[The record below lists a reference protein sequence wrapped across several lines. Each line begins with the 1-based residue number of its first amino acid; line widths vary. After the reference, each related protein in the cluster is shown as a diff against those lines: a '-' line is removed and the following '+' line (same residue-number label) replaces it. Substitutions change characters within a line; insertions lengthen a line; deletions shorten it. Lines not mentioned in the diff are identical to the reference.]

1 MELTT
6 GREASYGDEHTSLAK
21 WAWRY
26 IKDDIPIVD
35 ALDEE
40 IKEPSYLEEMS
51 SVFILG
57 IYCTNTEPSKRPS
70 MEDVVKILLKC
81 NQPLVYE
88 EKIAASLY
96 DASPLLKNSKCR
108 SALENG
114 EEILASIV

>member
-40 IKEPSYLEEMS
+40 IKEPSYLEEMN
-51 SVFILG
+51 SVSFLESFVQIQ
-57 IYCTNTEPSKRPS
+57 N
-70 MEDVVKILLKC
+70 LLSGL
-81 NQPLVYE
+81 P
-88 EKIAASLY
+88 
-96 DASPLLKNSKCR
+96 
-108 SALENG
+108 
-114 EEILASIV
+114 